1 VRITY
6 SEDQNNIIKFKAK
19 LLLKTNLIICIS
31 ETRQKAKVFRLVSLS
46 FLKSLL
52 QLVTLSNI
60 KVHFYFIWTKIN
72 WEMLTVSF
80 FTKFSTKKTKRD
92 VNNSLKKYS
101 SRVLVECSTKVIS
114 TIQKVTDKLKKSI
127 FFLL

>member
-1 VRITY
+1 MVQDLLFRSKFYEIKYKFVRITY

-46 FLKSLL
+46 FLKSSL

-72 WEMLTVSF
+72 
-80 FTKFSTKKTKRD
+80 
-92 VNNSLKKYS
+92 
-101 SRVLVECSTKVIS
+101 
-114 TIQKVTDKLKKSI
+114 
-127 FFLL
+127 

>member
-1 VRITY
+1 MRITY